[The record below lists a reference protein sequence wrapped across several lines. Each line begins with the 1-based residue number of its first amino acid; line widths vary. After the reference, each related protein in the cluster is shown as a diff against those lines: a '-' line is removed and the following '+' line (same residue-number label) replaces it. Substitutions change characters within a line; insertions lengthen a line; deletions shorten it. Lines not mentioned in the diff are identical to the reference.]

1 MRHLLSKAAMVLA
14 VFSFFSCGEEKFRVE
29 GNITGAKD
37 SVLYF
42 ENMGLQGPVTVDSVK
57 LDADGSFAFEDKR
70 PEAPDF
76 YRLRIAGQIINVSV
90 DSTETI
96 KVKAEYNTMPT
107 GYEIEGS
114 SECLRIKELTQMQI
128 ALQNRALGLEY
139 NTGLSRGQRIDSLE
153 KMLYEYK
160 NIVKSEYI
168 FKDPKAAS
176 SYFALFQTLGN
187 YLIFNPQAD
196 VNDTRVFAA
205 VATCWDTYYPDALR
219 TGNLHN
225 IAVEALKNERII
237 SSQNSN
243 TIDPAKVTTTGLID
257 IQLPDN
263 KGNIRSLTE
272 LKGKV
277 VLLDFHLFAMKESP
291 KRILM
296 LRELY
301 NKYHD
306 RGLEFYQVSLD
317 PDEHFWKQQTSA
329 LPWISVRDADGA
341 QSSRLRVY
349 NISNIPEFFIID
361 RGNNLVKRSLQIKD
375 LDAEIQALL

>member
-1 MRHLLSKAAMVLA
+1 
-14 VFSFFSCGEEKFRVE
+14 
-29 GNITGAKD
+29 
-37 SVLYF
+37 
-42 ENMGLQGPVTVDSVK
+42 
-57 LDADGSFAFEDKR
+57 
-70 PEAPDF
+70 
-76 YRLRIAGQIINVSV
+76 
-90 DSTETI
+90 
-96 KVKAEYNTMPT
+96 
-107 GYEIEGS
+107 
-114 SECLRIKELTQMQI
+114 MQI